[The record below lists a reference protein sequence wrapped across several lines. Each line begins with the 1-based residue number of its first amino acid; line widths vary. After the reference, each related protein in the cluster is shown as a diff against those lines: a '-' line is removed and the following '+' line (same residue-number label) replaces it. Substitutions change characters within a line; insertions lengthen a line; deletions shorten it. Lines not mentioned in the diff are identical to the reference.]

1 MDEHLVSVIWGELKR
16 YINTVDRAEAAET
29 VIQILM
35 DNDSDAEDIRDAFKG
50 DSDVKKALAS
60 YLDNG
65 AVEED
70 EDDEY
75 SEDDDDSDYDENEEY
90 EN

>member
-65 AVEED
+65 TVE
-70 EDDEY
+70 
-75 SEDDDDSDYDENEEY
+75 EDDDDSDYDENEEY